1 MYTFHPG
8 GRATNGGGVN
18 ANLYLRFIPEDE
30 HKRLRVRSKKSDVV
44 QGSAD
49 DDDTDESDGPD
60 DMAQE
65 ISDFMA
71 QALRLEVAI
80 PFCLSW
86 LKASLNNL
94 SKVFKGP

>member
-1 MYTFHPG
+1 ME
-8 GRATNGGGVN
+8 GGVN

-30 HKRLRVRSKKSDVV
+30 QKRLRARSKQSDVL

-49 DDDTDESDGPD
+49 EDDTDESDGPD

-71 QALRLEVAI
+71 HALRLEVAI
-80 PFCLSW
+80 PFCLSR
-86 LKASLNNL
+86 LKASLKNL
-94 SKVFKGP
+94 SKVFKGL

>member
-18 ANLYLRFIPEDE
+18 ANLYLRFTPEDE
-30 HKRLRVRSKKSDVV
+30 HKRLRARSKTSDAV
-44 QGSAD
+44 QVSAD
-49 DDDTDESDGPD
+49 DDDTDESDAPD

-71 QALRLEVAI
+71 NALRLEVAI
-80 PFCLSW
+80 PFCLSR
-86 LKASLNNL
+86 LKASLKNL
-94 SKVFKGP
+94 SKVFKGL